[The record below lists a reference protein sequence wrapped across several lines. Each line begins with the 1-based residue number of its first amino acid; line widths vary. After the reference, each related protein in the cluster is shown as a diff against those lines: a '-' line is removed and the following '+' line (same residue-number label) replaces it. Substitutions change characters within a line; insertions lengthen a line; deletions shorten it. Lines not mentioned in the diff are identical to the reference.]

1 MRQLITRIGVLTVIF
16 LAVIARGNCQN
27 ELPEV
32 FKEGTIP
39 EQLKYLDERTR
50 IYENYRAVREDMYR
64 SLSRNTLDTLNQAK
78 KRITGLILQTSA
90 LNSRIDSLQKS
101 LEASKTELEDKTRT
115 KNSIR
120 VLGIEVNKVTYN
132 TIMWTIIG
140 ALAFLLV
147 TGYLT
152 FRQNRAVTLK
162 TKKDLN
168 DLKAEF
174 EEYRTKNR
182 LEREKMAI
190 DHFNEIKR
198 LKGGR

>member
-1 MRQLITRIGVLTVIF
+1 MRQLIPRIFVLTAIL
-16 LAVIARGNCQN
+16 LAGFVRVDCQN

-50 IYENYRAVREDMYR
+50 IYENYRAIREDMFR
-64 SLSRNTLDTLNQAK
+64 TVSRNTLDSINQAK
-78 KRITGLILQTSA
+78 KRINGLILHA
-90 LNSRIDSLQKS
+90 GVLDNRIDSLQKS
-101 LEASKTELEDKTRT
+101 LEASKTELEEKSRT

-132 TIMWTIIG
+132 TIMWTILG
-140 ALAFLLV
+140 VLAFLLV

-152 FRQNRAVTLK
+152 FRQNRAVTLR

-174 EEYRTKNR
+174 EEYRKKTR
-182 LEREKMAI
+182 LEREKTAI

-198 LKGGR
+198 LKGIK